1 MAIQLSSDSSQNKEE
16 HRAKNSAKQKFSW
29 QALLESEFVQGKVSV
44 KDRMFFTEQLALLLD
59 TGINIHGALQAI
71 ANQLGKG
78 PLKKLVESLLKE
90 VSEGKSFSHAL
101 AKHPKVFSATYVNLI
116 AASEQGG
123 FTVKVLEEL
132 HDYDE
137 RRAEMKHTLF
147 SSFSY
152 PAFLIIFSVLVVVL
166 VLVKLFPVFAEMFEE
181 IRDELPAT
189 TIVFLEASD
198 LLTQHGQWILVA
210 LVGFISTLV
219 AIVQAPS
226 GKRALDIIVFK
237 IPILRTLIAKTYLV
251 QVTQVLS
258 LSLSNGVNLLDSLIA
273 SRETVKNHLYVEF
286 LSQVEER
293 LREGRSFTRSFE
305 HPQFIPKVV
314 NQMTMAG
321 EESGNLGKVLG
332 KLSFYYQKDMQRK
345 LQSTAKAMEPIML
358 MFMGVLVGLIVSSLI
373 LPIFKLSSAV
383 G

>member
-1 MAIQLSSDSSQNKEE
+1 MAIQLSTDTP
-16 HRAKNSAKQKFSW
+16 KNSPPRGTKHPAKKPFDW
-29 QALLESEFVQGKVSV
+29 QALLESEYVQGKVSV

-78 PLKKLVESLLKE
+78 PLKKLVDSLSRE
-90 VSEGKSFSHAL
+90 VSEGKSFSQAL

-137 RRAEMKHTLF
+137 RRTEMKHTLF
-147 SSFSY
+147 ASFSY
-152 PAFLIIFSVLVVVL
+152 PAFLILFSLLVVVL
-166 VLVKLFPVFAEMFEE
+166 VLIKLFPVFAEMFEE
-181 IRDELPAT
+181 IRDELPPT
-189 TIVFLEASD
+189 TILFLEASD
-198 LLTQHGQWILVA
+198 LLTQHGQWILIGA
-210 LVGFISTLV
+210 MGLMLTLV
-219 AIVQAPS
+219 VSVQAPS
-226 GKRALDIIVFK
+226 GKRALDKIVFK
-237 IPILRTLIAKTYLV
+237 MPVLKGLVAKLYLV

-273 SRETVKNHLYVEF
+273 SRDTVNNHLYVAF
-286 LSQVEER
+286 LSEVEER

-314 NQMTMAG
+314 NQMAMAG

-332 KLSFYYQKDMQRK
+332 KLSSYYQKDMQRK